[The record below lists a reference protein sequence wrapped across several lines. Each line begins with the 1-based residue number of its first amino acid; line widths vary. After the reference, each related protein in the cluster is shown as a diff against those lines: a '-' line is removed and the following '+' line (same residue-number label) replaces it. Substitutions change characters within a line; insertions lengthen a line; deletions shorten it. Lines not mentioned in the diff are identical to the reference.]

1 MGIRRK
7 IGSSK
12 NPPIFSHEFIIQ
24 NHADIVSCVAM
35 VFVLGLMFQWSAAYA
50 SMFVA
55 MQHNIT
61 HTYNDTDV
69 PDVTNYTSGKL
80 DVFTVFFYLLV
91 CIIIHAVVQEY
102 ILDKLNRRMH
112 LSKVKHSKFNES
124 GQLLFFYLVCLGWG
138 ADIAFREGYLLN
150 PSSLWD
156 GYPHTELTFSLK
168 FYFII
173 QIAYWIH
180 IFPELYFQKI
190 KKEEMMPRIRYAILY
205 FVFITGAFAMSLTRL
220 ALFCLI
226 IHYLV
231 EALFHFARLMYF
243 SDKNDIAK
251 PGFVAWA
258 TAFVIARFT
267 TVTAAVLMFWFC
279 LGKAENQGVDVSTGN
294 FNTPL
299 IRFNAL
305 AAVCF
310 VQAWMM
316 WNFITFQLK
325 RRREFLA
332 TVVTKKKAPAKQKEK
347 KTKKEDKRNGKKEN

>member
-12 NPPIFSHEFIIQ
+12 NPPILSHEFVIQ

-35 VFVLGLMFQWSAAYA
+35 VFVLGLMFQWSSPYA

-55 MQHNIT
+55 MQHNVT
-61 HTYNDTDV
+61 HVFNDTEI
-69 PDVTNYTSGKL
+69 PDVTNYTCGKY
-80 DVFTVFFYLLV
+80 DIFTIFFYLLV
-91 CIIIHAVVQEY
+91 CVIIHAVVQEY

-124 GQLLFFYLVCLGWG
+124 GQLLFFYLVSAGWG
-138 ADIAFREGYLLN
+138 ADIAIRERYLLN
-150 PSSLWD
+150 LSSLWD
-156 GYPHTELTFSLK
+156 GYPHTEMSFLLK
-168 FYFII
+168 FYFSI

-190 KKEEMMPRIRYAILY
+190 KKEDMGPRIRYATLY
-205 FVFITGAFAMSLTRL
+205 LVFITGAYAMNLTRL
-220 ALFCLI
+220 ALVCLI

-251 PGFVAWA
+251 PGFFAWA
-258 TAFVIARFT
+258 VMFVIARFT
-267 TVTAAVLMFWFC
+267 TVTLAVLMFWFR
-279 LGKAENQGVDVSTGN
+279 LSKAENQEFDRASGN

-299 IRFNAL
+299 IRFNVLSAI
-305 AAVCF
+305 CF

-316 WNFITFQLK
+316 WNFITFQLR
-325 RRREFLA
+325 RRREYLA
-332 TVVTKKKAPAKQKEK
+332 TVAPKKKAPGKAKEK
-347 KTKKEDKRNGKKEN
+347 KPKKEDKRSEKKES